1 MTLVPSESAA
11 IGLCCVDCNAEHSL
25 EYHLNCNQCG
35 GLLEIKYDLER
46 LAGSAMPD
54 TTQTGVWRYAAWMPI
69 HKPEHFVSL
78 GEQLTPLIPTPRLGA
93 AIGISNLWIKFEGV
107 LPTGTIKDRSS
118 QTATAAAKQF
128 GFDVIG
134 VVSTGNAAPS
144 IATYATRAGL
154 RGAVFCYTKTTPAK
168 MAHIVGVASDATWY
182 EGSYDDMISVFDEAV
197 DKQWIFDGGAT
208 RNPYKQEG
216 KKTVALEI
224 FEQLGGRAPDTM
236 VYPVGMG
243 ETLLASQ
250 RAWSALETMDLIARA
265 PRPVSAQSDEANT
278 IATAWKSGGN
288 LQAKHIGYTIAEGT
302 AVGDMGRKGLLTLRR
317 IREQDGAAGSV
328 SDEEI
333 LTMQQNIAA
342 LEGLWVGPTG
352 TVSVAVAARLAQK
365 GIIDADA
372 ETVCVVTETGFKGDW
387 ATPQV
392 EGERPSLNMIQ
403 RMLKEG
409 RST

>member
-1 MTLVPSESAA
+1 MPSESLA
-11 IGLCCVDCNAEHSL
+11 IGLFCVDCNTEHSL
-25 EYHLNCNQCG
+25 AYHLNCTRCG

-46 LAGSAMPD
+46 LSEFASPD
-54 TTQTGVWRYAAWMPI
+54 TSRTGVWRYAAWMPI
-69 HKPEHFVSL
+69 HQPEHFISL
-78 GEQLTPLIPTPRLGA
+78 GEQPTPLMPAPRLGA
-93 AIGISNLWIKFEGV
+93 AIGIPNLWIKFEGG
-107 LPTGTIKDRSS
+107 LPTGTVKDRSS

-134 VVSTGNAAPS
+134 VVSTGNAAAS

-154 RGAVFCYTKTTPAK
+154 RGAVFCYTRTTPAK
-168 MAHIVGVASDATWY
+168 MAHIVGVASDAIWY
-182 EGSYDDMISVFDEAV
+182 DGSYDDMISVFDKAV
-197 DKQWIFDGGAT
+197 DKHWFFDGGAT

-224 FEQLGGRAPDTM
+224 FEQLGRRAPDTM

-250 RAWSALETMDLIARA
+250 RAWSALKTMSLIEHM

-278 IATAWKSGGN
+278 LATAWTSGEN
-288 LQAKHIGYTIAEGT
+288 LQPKDIGYTIAEGT

-317 IREQDGAAGSV
+317 IREQDGAAGCV

-333 LTMQQNIAA
+333 LSMQQTIAA

-352 TVSVAVAARLAQK
+352 TVPVAVAARLAQEK
-365 GIIDADA
+365 VIDGNA
-372 ETVCVVTETGFKGDW
+372 ETVCVVTETGLKGDW
-387 ATPQV
+387 APSHV
-392 EGERPSLNMIQ
+392 EGERPSLHMIE
-403 RMLKEG
+403 RMLKQDM
-409 RST
+409 SP